1 MATDLVAPTI
11 SATEDQGPGIRRSF
25 EGLFS
30 EMRPFNF
37 SLLEDSIAAE
47 VGATADVTV
56 AGAAIGDLVIVAP
69 GVDITGCQLTA
80 FVSAANTVTVNLYNM
95 EGTDA
100 NTTMATATVWNG
112 IVLKPNPSVWV
123 ELG

>member
-11 SATEDQGPGIRRSF
+11 SATQDQGAGLRHQF
-25 EGLFS
+25 QGLFS
-30 EMRPFNF
+30 EIRPFNF

-56 AGAAIGDLVIVAP
+56 AGAAVGDLVIVAP

-80 FVSAANTVTVNLYNM
+80 FVSAANTVTINLYNM
-95 EGTDA
+95 EGTDV
-100 NTTMATATVWNG
+100 NTTMAAATVWYG
-112 IVLKPNPSVWV
+112 VVLKRNESAWIP
-123 ELG
+123 LA